1 MSQKEKIKELLEQG
15 FQISPRDVYFDK
27 EIKSMNLAQRIA
39 DLRLQGMEIETI
51 MVDGHAEYKLD
62 LEGQKELFL

>member
-27 EIKSMNLAQRIA
+27 DIRSMNLAQRIA

-51 MVDGHAEYKLD
+51 MVDGHAEYKLN
-62 LEGQKELFL
+62 LEQQREIFV